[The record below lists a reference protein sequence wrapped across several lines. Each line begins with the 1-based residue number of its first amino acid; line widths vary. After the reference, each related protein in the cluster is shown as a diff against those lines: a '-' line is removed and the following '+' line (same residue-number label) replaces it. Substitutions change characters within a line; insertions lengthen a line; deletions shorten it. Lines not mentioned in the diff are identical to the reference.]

1 MIYKIFIGIIEMLR
15 IVLVA
20 GLVIA
25 IGYLIVLDLEEK
37 LYPTVIE
44 EFDNPLPK
52 ESIFYRK

>member
-1 MIYKIFIGIIEMLR
+1 MLR